1 MSLRYSWPVN
11 VGDMAASAPLLVGG
25 GAACGH
31 AAGAAQMGA
40 ERLGGASAAATVF
53 GDFSEARQFHG
64 AVTAARDDHHN
75 RLAEHQRALTAYVAR
90 ANESA
95 QVFTGTDRRNAAA
108 ITDTTA
114 GLA

>member
-1 MSLRYSWPVN
+1 MN
-11 VGDMAASAPLLVGG
+11 VGDMTASAPLLVGG

-40 ERLGGASAAATVF
+40 DRLGALSAATTVF
-53 GDFSEARQFHG
+53 GDFAEARQFHG
-64 AVTAARDDHHN
+64 AVTAARDDHRT
-75 RLAEHQRALTAYVAR
+75 RLREHQRALTAYVAR
-90 ANESA
+90 ATETA
-95 QVFTGTDRRNAAA
+95 RVFTGTDRRNAAA